1 MGDSFIDNNECQR
14 RGLCLVVVLV
24 DGCSELRNLLFE
36 TDVSLR
42 ISETISVDDEVSG
55 VLAIVIA
62 CKAFNGILEGLLHLS
77 MHDLL
82 TLLLDDELRVVLA
95 HLFVV

>member
-1 MGDSFIDNNECQR
+1 MR
-14 RGLCLVVVLV
+14 
-24 DGCSELRNLLFE
+24 ELGNFFFE

-55 VLAIVIA
+55 VFTIVVA
-62 CKAFNGILEGLLHLS
+62 CKTFNGILQGLLHLG

>member
-1 MGDSFIDNNECQR
+1 M
-14 RGLCLVVVLV
+14 
-24 DGCSELRNLLFE
+24 SELGNFLFE

-55 VLAIVIA
+55 VFTIVIA
-62 CKAFNGILEGLLHLS
+62 CETFNGILQGLLHLG

>member
-1 MGDSFIDNNECQR
+1 MR
-14 RGLCLVVVLV
+14 
-24 DGCSELRNLLFE
+24 ELGNFFFE

-55 VLAIVIA
+55 VFTIVIA
-62 CKAFNGILEGLLHLS
+62 CKTFNGILQGLLHLG

-95 HLFVV
+95 HLFVVRSCKADH